1 MVAES
6 CALAC
11 AIGGQLP
18 GEPCVPPAAGASS
31 VSRVRKQDV
40 ISHPVM
46 HIIEEPGAIRLR
58 QGVTVCWSSED
69 PTAGDVR
76 LSTRPEYVFSLATE
90 CREAPSAASLLWLSF
105 LTLCRSVEL
114 ALRRTST

>member
-1 MVAES
+1 MGDARRRAEGIVKE
-6 CALAC
+6 A
-11 AIGGQLP
+11 
-18 GEPCVPPAAGASS
+18 V
-31 VSRVRKQDV
+31 V
-40 ISHPVM
+40 
-46 HIIEEPGAIRLR
+46 EEPGAIRLR

-105 LTLCRSVEL
+105 FTLWRSFEL
-114 ALRRTST
+114 ALRRTSTWAWRLTAS